1 MPETKRVEAR
11 PRTKQILYALS
22 AGYCQYEG
30 CDKRVIFDRVRWKPL
45 NVGQAAHN
53 VAARPGGSRG
63 DEVRSEELADD
74 PENILLLCYDCH
86 KRIDEDVASHP
97 EHRLRAMKQAQEER
111 VELACG
117 IPPDKS
123 SHVLV
128 FGSSVGTHPA
138 VLDRKTTDP
147 ALLSRG
153 RYPAS
158 KEVLEIQTRGDLK
171 TERSAQFWT
180 TERANLEEHY
190 RTIVRP
196 LLSRHGDPHVS
207 VFAFAAQPL
216 LVLLGALLSDRFRV
230 DVFQRHR
237 EPESSWTWP
246 DLDES
251 YEPLAPVLDRPPD
264 TAHRPALVIS
274 LSATITEDRIS
285 STMEGDCSIWHVRL
299 DDPDHDCIR
308 SPADLVIWRKLLRKT
323 LNEIKAAHGHG
334 TPLHIFP
341 AMPVSAAVTLGLV
354 RQEKADMP
362 FHLYDALPEQ
372 DFTPAINID

>member
-1 MPETKRVEAR
+1 MPETKRVDASDK
-11 PRTKQILYALS
+11 TKQILFALS

-30 CDKRVIFDRVRWKPL
+30 CGKRIIYDRVRWRPL

-53 VAARPGGSRG
+53 VAASPSGPRG

-86 KRIDEDVASHP
+86 RRIDADVDAHP
-97 EHRLRAMKQAQEER
+97 EHRLRAMKQAQEQR

-138 VLDRKTTDP
+138 VLDRTTTDP

-158 KEVLEIQTRGDLK
+158 KDALEIQTRGDLK
-171 TERSAQFWT
+171 TERSPQFWT

-190 RTIVRP
+190 ASVVRP
-196 LLSRHGDPHVS
+196 RLAQQGDPHVS

-216 LVLLGALLSDRFRV
+216 LVLLGTLLSDKFRV

-237 EPESSWTWP
+237 EPEPSWTWP
-246 DLDES
+246 ELDES
-251 YEPLAPVLDRPPD
+251 YEPLAPVLDRP
-264 TAHRPALVIS
+264 TNTKKSPALVIS
-274 LSATITEDRIS
+274 LSATITSERVVAA
-285 STMEGDCSIWHVRL
+285 MEEGCSIWHVRL
-299 DDPDHDCIR
+299 EEPDHDCIR
-308 SPADLVIWRKLLRKT
+308 TPGDLVILRKLLRKT

-341 AMPVSAAVTLGLV
+341 AMPVSAAVALGLV

>member
-1 MPETKRVEAR
+1 MPTAKRAEASQK
-11 PRTKQILYALS
+11 TKQILYALS

-30 CDKRVIFDRVRWKPL
+30 CGKRIIYDRVKLKPL

-53 VAARPGGSRG
+53 VAARPGGPRG

-74 PENILLLCYDCH
+74 PDNILVLCYDCH
-86 KRIDEDVASHP
+86 KRIDNDVDAHP
-97 EHRLRAMKQAQEER
+97 EHRLQAMKIAQEER

-117 IPPDKS
+117 IPPDRRS
-123 SHVLV
+123 QVLV
-128 FGSSVGTHPA
+128 FGSSIGTHPA
-138 VLDRKTTDP
+138 VLDRVTTDP

-158 KEVLEIQTRGDLK
+158 KEVLEIQTKGDLK
-171 TERSAQFWT
+171 TERSPDFWT

-190 RTIVRP
+190 RAIVRP
-196 LLSRHGDPHVS
+196 LLSRQGDPHVS

-216 LVLLGALLSDRFRV
+216 LVLLGTLLSDKFRV

-237 EPESSWTWP
+237 EPEPSWRWP

-251 YEPLAPVLDRPPD
+251 YEPLAPILDRP
-264 TAHRPALVIS
+264 TAATTNPALVIS
-274 LSATITEDRIS
+274 LSATITEDRVRS
-285 STMEGDCSIWHVRL
+285 ALGEDCSIWHVRL
-299 DDPDHDCIR
+299 EYPDHDCFR
-308 SPADLVIWRKLLRKT
+308 SPSDLVTWRKFLRKT
-323 LNEIKAAHGHG
+323 LNEIKAAYEHG

-341 AMPVSAAVTLGLV
+341 AMPVSAAVALGLV

-362 FHLYDALPEQ
+362 FHLYDALPHQ
-372 DFTPAINID
+372 DFTPAIQIF